1 MRTVYLNL
9 MEFMIKKIFMIFVVF
24 QIAIYS
30 QTDYLMTLANP
41 IQNNTKTL
49 EFDIKIKG
57 SDTIFLL
64 SSYQCSLTFN
74 LNLLES
80 DSISLEYLHDS
91 SELGNPPINIIGYDT
106 TDGMNKLVFVS
117 GIGSDSIANE
127 EKIVG
132 KFKITST
139 VDFTVDDL
147 NLKWNFNGIANTI
160 LTGSDFNDI
169 TVPSN
174 HLNFDNSITSIN
186 DSETIPNQF
195 NLNQNYP
202 NPFNPTTK
210 IEFTV
215 PAKGNVKLIVYNM
228 LGEKV
233 AELING
239 DVAAGNHTVQFN
251 GRNFASGAYVYIL
264 NFADQY
270 SEAKK
275 MILMK

>member
-1 MRTVYLNL
+1 
-9 MEFMIKKIFMIFVVF
+9 MEFMIKKIFLILVVF

-30 QTDYLMTLANP
+30 QSEYLMTLANP
-41 IQNNTKTL
+41 IQNNAKTL

-57 SDTIFLL
+57 SDTVFLL

-74 LNLLES
+74 LNLLQT
-80 DSISLEYLHDS
+80 DSVSLEYLHDT
-91 SELGNPPINIIGYDT
+91 SELRNPPINIIGYDT

-174 HLNFDNSITSIN
+174 HLNFDNSITAIN
-186 DSETIPNQF
+186 DSEKIPNQF

-210 IEFTV
+210 IEFTI
-215 PAKGNVKLIVYNM
+215 PTKGNVKLIVYNM

-251 GRNFASGAYVYIL
+251 GKNLASGTYVYIL
-264 NFADQY
+264 NFSNQY

>member
-1 MRTVYLNL
+1 
-9 MEFMIKKIFMIFVVF
+9 MEFMIKKIFMILVVF
-24 QIAIYS
+24 QIALYS

-41 IQNNTKTL
+41 IQNSTKTL
-49 EFDIKIKG
+49 EFDITIKG
-57 SDTIFLL
+57 SDTVFLL

-117 GIGSDSIANE
+117 GIGSDSISNE
-127 EKIVG
+127 EIIVG
-132 KFKITST
+132 KFKILST

-174 HLNFDNSITSIN
+174 HLNFDNSITAIK
-186 DSETIPNQF
+186 DLEEIPTQF
-195 NLNQNYP
+195 ELNQNYP

-210 IEFTV
+210 IEFTI
-215 PAKGNVKLIVYNM
+215 PQKGKVKLIVYNM
-228 LGEKV
+228 LGEEV
-233 AELING
+233 AELINKE
-239 DVAAGNHTVQFN
+239 VAAGNHSVQFN
-251 GRNFASGAYVYIL
+251 GRNLASGAYIYIL
-264 NFADQY
+264 NFANQY